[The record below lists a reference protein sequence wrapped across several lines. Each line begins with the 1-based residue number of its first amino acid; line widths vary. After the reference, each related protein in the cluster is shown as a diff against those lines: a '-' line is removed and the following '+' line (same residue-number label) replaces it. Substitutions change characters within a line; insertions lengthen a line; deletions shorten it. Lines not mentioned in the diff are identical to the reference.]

1 MITFSCPCN
10 RTWKLQVHCSD
21 LLLFP
26 WVWLNQWSFWKERSI
41 LPKPAWPH
49 LPISLI
55 LRRKKSGGGG
65 FWSKYLKMTT
75 SGPLFCS
82 LVSNLGVFCLLFFS
96 HSAVPIEL
104 GCQFSSSF
112 ITPSHY
118 SLISFPSLF
127 GHLLHKAISQQ
138 LMAGTIPLSVSGFP
152 SFLSFFFSE
161 EMKGDKSRSCSCY
174 LGPHPHYDRAEM
186 SLSSGRFSWSC
197 FIELTE

>member
-55 LRRKKSGGGG
+55 LRRKKKRGG

-82 LVSNLGVFCLLFFS
+82 LVSNLGVFLSPLLFPFS
-96 HSAVPIEL
+96 CAYWAGLPV
-104 GCQFSSSF
+104 F
-112 ITPSHY
+112 ILFHY
-118 SLISFPSLF
+118 SLPLFPNFFPLALRAPFAQSNQPAVN
-127 GHLLHKAISQQ
+127 GWDYP
-138 LMAGTIPLSVSGFP
+138 TLSVWFP
-152 SFLSFFFSE
+152 FLSIFLFFWGNERRQKQKLLVLPWPS
-161 EMKGDKSRSCSCY
+161 S
-174 LGPHPHYDRAEM
+174 
-186 SLSSGRFSWSC
+186 SLWSC
-197 FIELTE
+197 RNESVEWTV